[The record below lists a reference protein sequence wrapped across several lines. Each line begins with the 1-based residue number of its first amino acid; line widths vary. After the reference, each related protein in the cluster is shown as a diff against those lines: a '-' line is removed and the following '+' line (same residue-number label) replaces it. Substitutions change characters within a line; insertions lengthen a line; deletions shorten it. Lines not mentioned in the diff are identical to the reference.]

1 MQIVEIDHQ
10 KVLTIMKVFED
21 AQKDHDALRVGFCTG
36 ISTTLDLL
44 GIRIDG
50 VNWYPS
56 NDEDGDAE

>member
-1 MQIVEIDHQ
+1 MQIVEIDHE
-10 KVLTIMKVFED
+10 KILNIMQAFNQGINEFD
-21 AQKDHDALRVGFCTG
+21 PLWTGYRAG
-36 ISTTLDLL
+36 ISKTLDLL